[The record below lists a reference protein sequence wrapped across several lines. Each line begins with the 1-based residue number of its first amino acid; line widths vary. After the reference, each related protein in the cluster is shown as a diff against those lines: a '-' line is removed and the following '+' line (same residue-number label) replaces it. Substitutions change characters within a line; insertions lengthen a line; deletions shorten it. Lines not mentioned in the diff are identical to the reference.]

1 MNRYFDEVQVYE
13 SVGERTGNRVDRAA
27 IRGRA
32 GVCRSVTELAAKFRR
47 MGDGYYYIASTAWP
61 ADTEAVN
68 LIKAWEP
75 LG

>member
-1 MNRYFDEVQVYE
+1 MERYFDEVQVYE

-61 ADTEAVN
+61 ADTESVN